1 MMPTVVGDGFH
12 VPLTSP
18 HHHHP
23 FFPCAF
29 CLWLTPVDILMED
42 FGVVAEGASCREAG
56 RVLVLVVVG
65 GDLKGTSS
73 SLLCCCAIPL
83 TFHFIFPTAT
93 CLERSG
99 VDLISQVIS
108 RERAGEGGGEEVV
121 GEVTIS

>member
-1 MMPTVVGDGFH
+1 
-12 VPLTSP
+12 
-18 HHHHP
+18 
-23 FFPCAF
+23 
-29 CLWLTPVDILMED
+29 MED

-56 RVLVLVVVG
+56 RVLVVVVVG

-83 TFHFIFPTAT
+83 ASYFIFPTAT
-93 CLERSG
+93 CLKRSG

-108 RERAGEGGGEEVV
+108 RERPGEGGGQEMG